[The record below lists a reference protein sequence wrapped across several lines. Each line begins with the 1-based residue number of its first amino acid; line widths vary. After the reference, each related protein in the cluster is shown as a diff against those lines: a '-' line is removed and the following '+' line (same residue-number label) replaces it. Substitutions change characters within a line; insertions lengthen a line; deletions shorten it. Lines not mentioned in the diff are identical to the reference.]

1 MVCQSLGRLTREV
14 TVDDLVN
21 RLACQVFE
29 KGAKIISLN
38 KNTDVCGVE
47 AVKMV
52 FIGHWKV
59 AL

>member
-14 TVDDLVN
+14 TADERVN

-38 KNTDVCGVE
+38 KSADVCGVE
-47 AVKMV
+47 TVKMV

-59 AL
+59 GL